1 MRVQNVLIGFTAIVL
16 AAVTMLGSVY
26 SGEFP
31 QASHAESTGF
41 DALAHNLFADV
52 LGPDDEAESK

>member
-1 MRVQNVLIGFTAIVL
+1 ML